1 MIRFVL
7 NPILLIMSILKEIP
21 KLIEANVIS
30 QSTADDII
38 QYYNSK
44 KQASPNKL
52 LAIFGTL
59 GAILIGLGIILI
71 VAHNWDNFARPL
83 KTSLALLPLI
93 IGQVA
98 CGYTILKKK
107 SSQAWREA
115 SVSFLFFA
123 LGSCISLIS
132 QIYNIPGELGS
143 FLFIWMIL
151 FLPIPFVMN
160 SSIGSLL
167 FLMGSSFYAINIGYW
182 EHPDT
187 ISYWYILFISATL
200 LFYLYQIK
208 QKPESNSISF
218 HNWMIPLSLIVCL
231 GTFAD
236 SHEEIM
242 YLAYMSL
249 FGIFTLVGSR
259 DFFTKRSAIN
269 NGFKI
274 MGWIGS
280 IVILLMLS
288 FDDMWVGI
296 RREIY
301 DYASLKNAPEVYATF
316 LTSIIAIFL
325 VYQNW
330 AKNKLKANE
339 TLFFVL
345 ILIFLLSSQSSFAFI
360 LVNLLVFAL
369 GLITI
374 VSGTTQ
380 RNLKLMNSGLL
391 IITALIICRFFDT
404 DLSFVVRGIL
414 FLSIGFGFFIANYQ
428 LLKLKKHDA

>member
-1 MIRFVL
+1 
-7 NPILLIMSILKEIP
+7 MSILKEIP
-21 KLIEANVIS
+21 KLVEANVIS
-30 QSTADDII
+30 QTTADNII
-38 QYYNSK
+38 HYYTSK

-71 VAHNWDNFARPL
+71 VAHNWDSFARPL
-83 KTSLALLPLI
+83 KTGLALLPLI

-98 CGYTILKKK
+98 CGFTILKKK
-107 SSQAWREA
+107 NSQAWREA

-151 FLPIPFVMN
+151 FLPIPFVMS

-167 FLMGSSFYAINIGYW
+167 FLTGSSFYAINVGYW
-182 EHPDT
+182 EHTET
-187 ISYWYILFISATL
+187 IPYWYILFIGTTIF
-200 LFYLYQIK
+200 FYLNQKK
-208 QKPESNSISF
+208 QNPESNSISF
-218 HNWMIPLSLIVCL
+218 LSWMIPLSLTICL

-236 SHEEIM
+236 NHGEIM
-242 YLAYMSL
+242 FLAYMSL
-249 FGIFTLVGSR
+249 FGIFTLVGSK
-259 DFFTKRSAIN
+259 DFFTRQSAIS

-274 MGWIGS
+274 IGWIGS
-280 IVILLMLS
+280 IVILLILS
-288 FDDMWVGI
+288 FDDIWVDI

-301 DYASLKNAPEVYATF
+301 DNASLQYAPEVYSTF
-316 LTSIIAIFL
+316 ITSIIAIFL
-325 VYQNW
+325 AYQNW

-339 TLFFVL
+339 ILFFVL
-345 ILIFLLSSQSSFAFI
+345 ILIFLLSSHSSFAFV
-360 LVNLLVFAL
+360 LVNILVFAL

-374 VSGTTQ
+374 VSGTRQ
-380 RNLKLMNSGLL
+380 RNLKSMNSGLL

-428 LLKLKKHDA
+428 LLKMKKHDA